1 MNEQELGKEIA
12 KLLDMSAAENIKQS
26 TLYRLQSAR
35 RAALENCHPT
45 LDIMNSGNGASVF
58 GVHAPHFH
66 PSKFLL
72 FLVILFIF
80 TMVPATY
87 WQFLERGKSSDHSV
101 LVDNLPT
108 ESGVDDE
115 HELIEEYFDDVLKLV
130 DDLST
135 NARTDAVPEVQDG
148 ISADA
153 PPLMNEPEVTSDTP
167 VEASIESTIEPSE
180 NAPIDVHMNNE
191 RDEWLGSH
199 N

>member
-12 KLLDMSAAENIKQS
+12 KLLDLSAAENIKQS

-45 LDIMNSGNGASVF
+45 LEIMNSGNGASVF

-135 NARTDAVPEVQDG
+135 NA
-148 ISADA
+148 